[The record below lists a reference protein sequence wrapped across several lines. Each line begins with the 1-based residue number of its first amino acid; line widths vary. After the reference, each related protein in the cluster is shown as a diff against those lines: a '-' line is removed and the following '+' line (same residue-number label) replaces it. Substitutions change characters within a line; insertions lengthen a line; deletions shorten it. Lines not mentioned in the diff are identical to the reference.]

1 MIDDNWGKLD
11 NVVVQHHNLV
21 IIMEEGGKIKKT
33 SKIDELTHRNK
44 HLDNVTDLLSWQLN
58 FSHAA
63 SRTTPPTHFTVF
75 FTYRKKKKVWEKGSP
90 QEDHHLTWAHQVIL
104 NKSEAKWSIFFLH
117 WDPSCLLR
125 CCRGSQSRDDNM
137 MMGCGLFGRLGRGS
151 SLHFSLSY
159 YFKSLGI
166 GPHKRLTRR
175 VELNQSVGLA
185 GREQRKRGDPEK
197 RCPFCHTS

>member
-1 MIDDNWGKLD
+1 MSSPTVINTSTMSLISSLGNWIFHTQRHAQRHPRTLQFFF
-11 NVVVQHHNLV
+11 V
-21 IIMEEGGKIKKT
+21 
-33 SKIDELTHRNK
+33 SKE
-44 HLDNVTDLLSWQLN
+44 
-58 FSHAA
+58 
-63 SRTTPPTHFTVF
+63 
-75 FTYRKKKKVWEKGSP
+75 KKVWEKGSP
-90 QEDHHLTWAHQVIL
+90 QEDHHLTWAHRVIL

-125 CCRGSQSRDDNM
+125 CCRGSTSRDDNM